1 MFHLRERDRVTW
13 LKPCLAPWRRHMS
26 TIFWGL
32 VSSQKV
38 LMELCSGICTCRRSC
53 SREGECRG
61 GGREKRDLFE
71 CQADER
77 RHGVRQQNS
86 FFSLLILPCQHTQI
100 QTQIVSFSS
109 RDVLCK
115 LEIGLGVWWL
125 NSRVPILNCASS
137 FNRHNTYCYRMQ
149 FSFLH
154 LLGSTTVFFFFF
166 SNFRYAPQIKYSS
179 KYLTGGTFTT
189 DCQPFYQ
196 SNII

>member
-77 RHGVRQQNS
+77 RHGVPQQNS

-115 LEIGLGVWWL
+115 LEIGLGVWCLFWT
-125 NSRVPILNCASS
+125 A
-137 FNRHNTYCYRMQ
+137 H
-149 FSFLH
+149 LH
-154 LLGSTTVFFFFF
+154 LTGITPTATECSSVFCTRLALLQFFFFFF